1 MPRPL
6 RNAHRPVRLLAAV
19 LLGLAAGPALAQDES
34 AGPAPT
40 LADAIQA
47 ANDQLSANP
56 SPWRPCQGAAQ
67 IALDDQGYLEITT
80 ERSNYCADS
89 RQRLHVGDLDENL
102 VSIEVDVE
110 GVVVVG
116 CKGGQDCV
124 RHFRRRKVRAADG
137 GWERKDDRWVPDGP
151 ATMPHLAGEAR
162 IELLSD
168 PRVAKQIA
176 AALKFVART
185 ADANAD
191 TFEPA
196 DPFEGRVAKLG
207 GGTAE

>member
-1 MPRPL
+1 MPRSP
-6 RNAHRPVRLLAAV
+6 RSARRPVRALALV
-19 LLGLAAGPALAQDES
+19 LVGLAAAPAFAQDEA
-34 AGPAPT
+34 AGPPPT

-47 ANDQLSANP
+47 VNDQLAANP

-67 IALDDQGYLEITT
+67 VALDDQGYLEITT

-124 RHFRRRKVRAADG
+124 RHFRRRKVRADDG
-137 GWERKDDRWVPDGP
+137 GWQRKDERWVPDGP
-151 ATMPHLAGEAR
+151 ETMPHLAGEAR

-168 PRVAKQIA
+168 PRVAKQVA

-185 ADANAD
+185 ADANSE

-207 GGTAE
+207 GTAD